1 MAGRRWLV
9 AGWGLA
15 CALACSLVLAAPVV
29 APVVVASAR
38 AQVGV
43 TTAYDPAYVKLGYPG
58 GDVPRERG
66 VCSDVVIRAFRGA
79 GIDLQRLVHEDM
91 RNHFRAYPAL
101 WGLRGPDRNID
112 HRRVPNL
119 RRYFERRGMA
129 LPVTGRNADYRPGDV
144 VSWVLPNGLAHVGIV
159 SDRRAVLGNGRRL
172 VVHNIG
178 QGAREEDVLFAWRQ
192 DGHYRWNDAAAG
204 QVRADE

>member
-1 MAGRRWLV
+1 MAGRRGFV

-15 CALACSLVLAAPVV
+15 CALACGVALAARPV
-29 APVVVASAR
+29 APVLVASAR

-43 TTAYDPAYVKLGYPG
+43 TTIYDPAYVKLGYPG

-66 VCSDVVIRAFRGA
+66 VCSDVVVRAFRGA

-91 RNHFRAYPAL
+91 RAHFRAYPAR

-129 LPVTGRNADYRPGDV
+129 LAVSDRSADYRPGDV
-144 VSWVLPNGLAHVGIV
+144 VSWVLPNGLAHVGVV
-159 SDRRAVLGNGRRL
+159 SDCRAVLGNGRLL

-192 DGHYRWNDAAAG
+192 DGHYRWKDAAEVA
-204 QVRADE
+204 RR

>member
-1 MAGRRWLV
+1 MAGRRRLV

-15 CALACSLVLAAPVV
+15 CAFACGLAFAAPPI
-29 APVVVASAR
+29 ASTVVASAR

-91 RNHFRAYPAL
+91 RGHFRAYPAL

-129 LPVTGRNADYRPGDV
+129 LPVTDRPSDYLPGDV

-159 SDRRAVLGNGRRL
+159 SDRRALLGNGRRL

-178 QGAREEDVLFAWRQ
+178 RGAQEEDVLFAWRQ
-192 DGHYRWNDAAAG
+192 DGHYRWKDARVAG
-204 QVRADE
+204 VARR